1 MTADQPNTS
10 EPNQAEAVDADAPS
24 DPMLV
29 LVTQI
34 GTALNRSSYPTPQI
48 QQVLR
53 EVCTAYGYDISV
65 EVFPSYVFAVD
76 RGSNLVELAGTGS
89 AFRFDQIAR
98 TEALVRQLR
107 HGSVPIDEA
116 LAELDAIDEATP
128 PVNVVLRILGYM
140 LMALG
145 FALCFRMSLAA
156 SIAAVVISIPIAAI
170 SLWSSIK
177 GTLASLMPVGL
188 TFVSA
193 LAIAL
198 WAIHGGTDDP
208 VRVAVIPVLT
218 LIPGAALTTAI
229 IELTTGDMI
238 AGSSRLMYA
247 FMLLMS
253 MAFGLALAINI
264 VGMTSDNLA
273 DLTSQQAPSWVLW
286 IAAPVFGIGNV
297 LYFCTP
303 RRDWVWI
310 IVFCFGTFWVN
321 QLLQHTMSAAFAGG
335 VSLGLALLVAWAL
348 NAHLKSH
355 PSTLVMFLPTFWLMV
370 PGSMGFVALSG
381 AMTDDKALSNLGGSA
396 LLSLMSMAICMMIAA
411 VIAPMVIK
419 PLHLTPLHLKPSEL
433 RSDRLKRKA
442 AAHKSGRLKTGKNQ
456 PH

>member
-1 MTADQPNTS
+1 MPDDQTTPTDSATAPHEDPSSPAGRPSGDPAPN
-10 EPNQAEAVDADAPS
+10 NDPS
-24 DPMLV
+24 DQMLV
-29 LVTQI
+29 LVAQV
-34 GTALNRSSYPTPQI
+34 GEALNRSSYPAPQT

-53 EVCTAYGYDISV
+53 EVCAAYGYDIAV

-76 RGSNLVELAGTGS
+76 RGSSLVELAGTGS
-89 AFRFDQIAR
+89 AFRFDQIAS
-98 TEALVRQLR
+98 TETLVRQLR
-107 HGSVPIDEA
+107 RGAVPIDEA
-116 LAELDAIDEATP
+116 LAQLRAIEASKP
-128 PVNVVLRILGYM
+128 PVNLLLRIAGYV

-156 SIAAVVISIPIAAI
+156 SVAVMVISIPIAAI

-177 GTLASLMPVGL
+177 GTLASLMPVAL

-253 MAFGLALAINI
+253 MAFGLALAIDLA
-264 VGMTSDNLA
+264 GMTSDNLA

-303 RRDWVWI
+303 RQAWVWI
-310 IVFCFGTFWVN
+310 VVFCFGTFWAN
-321 QLLQHTMSAAFAGG
+321 QLLLHAMSAAFAGG
-335 VSLGLALLVAWAL
+335 VSLGLALLAAWAL

-381 AMTDDKALSNLGGSA
+381 ELTKDKSLSNLGGGA

-411 VIAPMVIK
+411 VLAPIVIK
-419 PLHLTPLHLKPSEL
+419 PLNLKPK
-433 RSDRLKRKA
+433 LKN
-442 AAHKSGRLKTGKNQ
+442 L
-456 PH
+456 

>member
-1 MTADQPNTS
+1 MTDDQTVPT
-10 EPNQAEAVDADAPS
+10 EQPDTGALDDDPA
-24 DPMLV
+24 DPMLA
-29 LVTQI
+29 LVTKV
-34 GTALNRSSYPTPQI
+34 GDALNRSSYPAPQT
-48 QQVLR
+48 QQILR
-53 EVCTAYGYDISV
+53 AICAAYDYDIAI

-76 RGSNLVELAGTGS
+76 RGKSRVELAGTGAS
-89 AFRFDQIAR
+89 FRFDQIAH
-98 TEALVRQLR
+98 TEALVQKLR
-107 HGSVPIDEA
+107 RGDVPVEAA
-116 LAELDAIDEATP
+116 LAELQKIEESKP
-128 PVNVVLRILGYM
+128 PVNVFLRILGYM

-156 SIAAVVISIPIAAI
+156 SVAAVVISIPIAAI

-177 GTLASLMPVGL
+177 GTLASLMPVAL
-188 TFVSA
+188 TFLSA

-247 FMLLMS
+247 FMLLLS
-253 MAFGLALAINI
+253 MAFGLAIAIDI

-273 DLTSQQAPSWVLW
+273 DLTSQQAPAWVLW

-297 LYFCTP
+297 WYFCTP

-310 IVFCFGTFWVN
+310 IVFCFGTFWLN
-321 QLLQHTMSAAFAGG
+321 QLLLHTMSAAFAGG

-381 AMTDDKALSNLGGSA
+381 AMTDDKALSDLGGDA
-396 LLSLMSMAICMMIAA
+396 LISLMSMAICMMIAA
-411 VIAPMVIK
+411 VIAPLVIK
-419 PLHLTPLHLKPSEL
+419 PLKLKPVKLTPPTLIPEA
-433 RSDRLKRKA
+433 LKR
-442 AAHKSGRLKTGKNQ
+442 R
-456 PH
+456 